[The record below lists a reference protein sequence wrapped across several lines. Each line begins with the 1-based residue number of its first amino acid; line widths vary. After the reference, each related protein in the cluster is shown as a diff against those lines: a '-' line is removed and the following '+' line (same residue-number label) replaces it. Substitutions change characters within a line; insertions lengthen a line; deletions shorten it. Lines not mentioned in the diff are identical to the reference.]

1 MDVLSEILKA
11 VKLDGAMFTTR
22 SFPGPDAFLS
32 PPRTPWLRIFCQTPS
47 TTCCHPALS
56 PKAQTAMTL
65 REVCGLSTEQ
75 IARAFL
81 TKPATVAQRIER
93 AKTKIRETRIP
104 YEVPPEK
111 LVPIAFRFPSWH
123 VCHV

>member
-1 MDVLSEILKA
+1 
-11 VKLDGAMFTTR
+11 
-22 SFPGPDAFLS
+22 
-32 PPRTPWLRIFCQTPS
+32 
-47 TTCCHPALS
+47 
-56 PKAQTAMTL
+56 MTL